1 MRYKLKRHECIMLS
15 LLKSGVLVLNYLKSL
30 QVISV
35 LFFLTSGPSWGESAL
50 FETTLSAAPPVE
62 ANAASSVINV
72 PKSIV
77 TQYEVSKNGQ
87 PFARVKEQ
95 FKVSGGQYQIN
106 SVTKGL
112 GVYALLGERKL
123 SSVGDVHISGLQP
136 SHFELHQ
143 GDNARKSLL
152 ADFDWAKKSLQMTV
166 KGSLKTAALTPG
178 AQDLASFPY
187 QFMFM
192 KPADFKQSIS
202 MPVTNGKKM
211 EQYQYKVEGESS
223 LDIAGKTYKTL
234 HLTEIDPE
242 KTAAEAKQFWLATEH
257 HYIPVR
263 IQMTEDGAKL
273 EQVLTDLQ
281 VE

>member
-1 MRYKLKRHECIMLS
+1 VRVYFKR
-15 LLKSGVLVLNYLKSL
+15 YLKSL
-30 QVISV
+30 QVITVQFFLV
-35 LFFLTSGPSWGESAL
+35 LFLFNSGSSWAESAL
-50 FETTLSAAPPVE
+50 FETNLSETPAAASVE
-62 ANAASSVINV
+62 ANPVSQANKNI

-77 TQYEVSKNGQ
+77 SQYEVSKNGQ

-95 FKVSGGQYQIN
+95 FKLNGKQYQIN

-123 SSVGDVHISGLQP
+123 SSEGEAQATGLQP

-143 GDNARKSLL
+143 GDNAKKSLL
-152 ADFDWAKKSLQMTV
+152 TDFDWAKKTLLMTV
-166 KGSLKTAALTPG
+166 KGSQKTAVLVPG

-192 KPADFKQSIS
+192 KPTDFKQSVS
-202 MPVTNGKKM
+202 MPVTNGKKLA
-211 EQYQYKVEGESS
+211 QYQYKVEGEVT
-223 LDIAGKTYKTL
+223 LEIAGKAYKTL
-234 HLTEIDPE
+234 HLTEVDPE
-242 KTAAEAKQFWLATEH
+242 KTAAEAKQFWLAIEH

-281 VE
+281 LE